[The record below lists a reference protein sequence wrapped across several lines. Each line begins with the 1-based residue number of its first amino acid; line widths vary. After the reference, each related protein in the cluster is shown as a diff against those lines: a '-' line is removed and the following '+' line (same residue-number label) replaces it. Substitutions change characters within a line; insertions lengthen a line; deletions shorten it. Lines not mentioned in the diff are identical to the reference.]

1 MLDLICVLHVV
12 NFARNSCLDCAG
24 CVVLCVS
31 RNDRLWLAVSAAGRR
46 VVPDVHP
53 LLARSARPHDGATG
67 HRLAAVIA
75 AAAPSK
81 FHLRTALALCYK
93 ICDLWHIHVHV

>member
-1 MLDLICVLHVV
+1 M
-12 NFARNSCLDCAG
+12 
-24 CVVLCVS
+24 S

-67 HRLAAVIA
+67 HRLAAV
-75 AAAPSK
+75 
-81 FHLRTALALCYK
+81 TVT
-93 ICDLWHIHVHV
+93 VHQSYIYEFACFVLQNL